1 MDLAV
6 DGSEAGW
13 PGERDY
19 PSLSRLIGIV
29 LAAWPEH
36 RAYLHNSLS
45 LRTEPLMRTSD
56 RLAEAVLSL
65 AAPDEEGHAAD
76 YRWLCGQI
84 MEEELYFR
92 KHKSY
97 RFKTFAE
104 TYEHVY
110 SNTAFM
116 RRYMNGLLYS
126 QVLWHMHASSLH
138 FFSQRVAARVAAG
151 GKVLEVGSGHGL
163 LLFLALRD
171 LNMGE
176 AVAWDINQVSLDQ
189 TRHALE
195 KLDALERARFA
206 VRDIHALESF
216 DETFDLIILSHL
228 LEHLEN
234 PTEVL
239 KKISPLLA
247 NTGLIYVNVPLNA
260 PMPDHLILLQSPEEA
275 DRLLTDGGFRA
286 IETSHHTTHGMAL
299 TRALRLKTAVTCSI
313 IAERSSLTFA

>member
-1 MDLAV
+1 MDAV
-6 DGSEAGW
+6 ANGGKEVGLDEQ
-13 PGERDY
+13 DY
-19 PSLSRLIGIV
+19 PSLSRLVGIV

-45 LRTEPLMRTSD
+45 VRTGPLLRSSD
-56 RLAEAVLSL
+56 RLAEAVLDL
-65 AAPDEEGHAAD
+65 AAPHEAGHADD

-92 KHKSY
+92 KHKTY

-104 TYEHVY
+104 ASEHVY
-110 SNTAFM
+110 SDHEFM
-116 RRYMNGLLYS
+116 NRYMNGLLYS
-126 QVLWHMHASSLH
+126 QILWYMHASSLH
-138 FFSQRVAARVAAG
+138 FFSQRVAARVPVG

-171 LNMGE
+171 LGMSQ

-195 KLDALERARFA
+195 KLGALDRARFA
-206 VRDIHALESF
+206 VRDIHTVDAV

-234 PTEVL
+234 PVGVL
-239 KKISPLLA
+239 KKISPLLSH
-247 NTGLIYVNVPLNA
+247 TGLVYVNVPLNA
-260 PMPDHLILLQSPEEA
+260 PMPDHLILLQTPEEA
-275 DRLLTDGGFRA
+275 ERLLTDGGFRPVE
-286 IETSHHTTHGMAL
+286 ISHHTTHGMAL

-313 IAERSSLTFA
+313 IAERASLGFS